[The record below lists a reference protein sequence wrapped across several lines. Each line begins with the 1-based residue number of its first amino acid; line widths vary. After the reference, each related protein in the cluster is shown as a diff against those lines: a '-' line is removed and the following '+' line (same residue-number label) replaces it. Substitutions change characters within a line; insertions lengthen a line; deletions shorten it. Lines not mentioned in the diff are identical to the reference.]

1 MTLHRAIPGDTDR
14 DTVSIIKN
22 FLSAE
27 AFKDIAQTMAKHVN
41 EPAKSRVRGEAARQL
56 SALWGVTVSHIYAV
70 AKTANAPAI
79 TQAPEAPEAGILVDS
94 FTTDTING
102 ISVEASHSDEMA
114 DLLLLQVRLVG
125 WAKQNE
131 DERIQLQELAW
142 TVAQTI
148 EALEQARY
156 VAQIEFDKSDLQSQL
171 DGANAQVA
179 SLKAI
184 IDRDREATRHRE
196 NPETHGE

>member
-1 MTLHRAIPGDTDR
+1 MT
-14 DTVSIIKN
+14 N

-27 AFKDIAQTMAKHVN
+27 AFKDIAQTMGKLVN

-79 TQAPEAPEAGILVDS
+79 MQAPEAPEAPEAGHMVDS
-94 FTTDTING
+94 FTTDTMNG
-102 ISVEASHSDEMA
+102 ISIQASQSDEMA

-184 IDRDREATRHRE
+184 IDRDREATRRRE
-196 NPETHGE
+196 NSETHGE